1 VDAEPGTVP
10 NLLLSK
16 VHLKS
21 GQFSRIWQH
30 PCDLCCLAK
39 MRYKRTM
46 RLHVKDVLLSL
57 LLCLLA
63 MPAALAQ
70 DQELARGKQ
79 KQGRSNGAYQG
90 SREDPDQE
98 HSAQPLTL
106 DEGLAILGAALDSRR
121 HAVPS
126 DCSHFVH
133 GLYAR
138 AGFPYAYARSS
149 DLYSGIDEFRRVT
162 YPQPGDLAVWRGHA
176 GIVIS
181 PAQHSFFS
189 LLRSGPGV
197 ESYDSPYWKRRG
209 RPRFYRYV
217 SGDRGGVLSSSLRT
231 APRQPR

>member
-1 VDAEPGTVP
+1 ST
-10 NLLLSK
+10 NLSHPE
-16 VHLKS
+16 VHLKP
-21 GQFSRIWQH
+21 GRFSRIWQH
-30 PCDLCCLAK
+30 PCDLCCLAIA
-39 MRYKRTM
+39 RYKRTM
-46 RLHVKDVLLSL
+46 RLHVKDALLSL

-79 KQGRSNGAYQG
+79 KQGRSNGAYQA
-90 SREDPDQE
+90 SREESDQE
-98 HSAQPLTL
+98 HRAQPLTL
-106 DEGLAILGAALDSRR
+106 DEGLAILGAALDSRH
-121 HAVPS
+121 HASRS

-181 PAQHSFFS
+181 PVQHSFFS
-189 LLRSGPGV
+189 LL
-197 ESYDSPYWKRRG
+197 
-209 RPRFYRYV
+209 
-217 SGDRGGVLSSSLRT
+217 
-231 APRQPR
+231 